1 MRLGTHGSL
10 LEVLGHDNKDI
21 ACDAV
26 EARRGAAGRRGGGA
40 AGQKPRARVVS
51 RQVLKELT
59 DSDALAEDEAAEA
72 GGKALVAALVEA
84 SGLERLVLCLASLN
98 EKEPLEAAAVYRRG
112 PGGGLGAR
120 KAGGGGAQ
128 GLRPACA
135 CAAWAGRRGARN
147 PQPATRSVLAVLENL
162 AEVEPSIADAAFE
175 RTKLLRWLLG
185 RTRAKEFDAQ

>member
-98 EKEPLEAAAVYRRG
+98 EKEPLEAAAVYRREG
-112 PGGGLGAR
+112 PAEGWGRARREGEGLRGCALPVR
-120 KAGGGGAQ
+120 VPRGRGGAA
-128 GLRPACA
+128 RAT
-135 CAAWAGRRGARN
+135 RN
-147 PQPATRSVLAVLENL
+147 PQPAACWRCWRTWRRLSP
-162 AEVEPSIADAAFE
+162 PS
-175 RTKLLRWLLG
+175 RTLPSSGLSC
-185 RTRAKEFDAQ
+185 